1 MTPNTYLLALAS
13 LAVSFVGFSTLV
25 ITLRQ
30 TSGGALSY
38 RDAFL
43 MRTFIQLGFMVIGG
57 ALLPPLL
64 SLSSLA
70 PSLVWRIASLALAI
84 PALSFAMTYPHRRQ
98 HVFSHQRT
106 PLAIWSDTAVLTS
119 SGLLL
124 ILNAS
129 GLYFEPSPFAFAA
142 SLSLILSLSG
152 VAYLQALKVLLREHL
167 TRSSAPQV

>member
-1 MTPNTYLLALAS
+1 MAPNTYLLALAA

-25 ITLRQ
+25 ISLRQ
-30 TSGGALSY
+30 TSGGGLSY

-43 MRTFIQLGFMVIGG
+43 MRTFIQLGFMVVGG

-64 SLSSLA
+64 SLSSLS
-70 PSLVWRIASLALAI
+70 PTLVWRIASVALAI
-84 PALSFAMTYPHRRQ
+84 PALSFAMTYPYRRS

-106 PLAIWSDTAVLTS
+106 PLAIWSDTVVLTG

-129 GLYFEPSPFAFAA
+129 GLYFAPSSFAFAA
-142 SLSLILSLSG
+142 SLTLILSLSG
-152 VAYLQALKVLLREHL
+152 VAYLQAMKVLLREHL
-167 TRSSAPQV
+167 TRTNVPHS